1 MVFVG
6 RTCSPAQEEA
16 LVNKHDGGIADMASF
31 KKRFWRDSPEARR
44 EALLPFVWGVVARH
58 GQIYGNRWKGSE
70 ARVTNGLKFSYPGYQ
85 ETLCGFADPRI
96 RSNEMGPNPNVSV
109 LEWLNRKDAY
119 RGRVAAFGAWD
130 AFDRILNRR
139 RCGFCVNAGFAP
151 LAEGRMNAQIEL
163 LNRLKQEMP
172 RQWDNMPPDA
182 IAFHTALEYLKQN
195 KPRVLYVSLGETD
208 EWGHE
213 GRYDEYLT
221 AAQRADRYLRTL
233 WETAQ
238 AMPEYRGRTTLI
250 FSPTTDAAVRPAEN
264 SRGEPCCRYRRC
276 GNDLVGGVG
285 ARHAG
290 TRRAAQHSA
299 GYGKPDRRHAG
310 RFPRGRLRGGRSP
323 SRQADRRR
331 VAGSEKSPGGTGYRP
346 LTRLC
351 LSPRIPPMKR
361 FCRPMELPL
370 TSLLLVLSLALA
382 PQECSA
388 WGERTALSPG
398 PPSRRCRRGNRSFL
412 GKEGQDSPTTT
423 ASSRTW

>member
-1 MVFVG
+1 MKSTISAILLAIMVYAGAAASPDAVFAAAPASVRQPSR
-6 RTCSPAQEEA
+6 RTENVIFLMTDGFRWQDMFAGAEEA

-250 FSPTTDAAVRPAEN
+250 FSPDHGRGSATGGKQSWRNHAADIDGAEMIWLAVLGPDTPALGERHNILPVTESQIAATLAAFLGEDYAAAVP
-264 SRGEPCCRYRRC
+264 
-276 GNDLVGGVG
+276 
-285 ARHAG
+285 
-290 TRRAAQHSA
+290 RAA
-299 GYGKPDRRHAG
+299 KPIADALRA
-310 RFPRGRLRGGRSP
+310 PRKARAE
-323 SRQADRRR
+323 QD
-331 VAGSEKSPGGTGYRP
+331 
-346 LTRLC
+346 
-351 LSPRIPPMKR
+351 
-361 FCRPMELPL
+361 
-370 TSLLLVLSLALA
+370 
-382 PQECSA
+382 
-388 WGERTALSPG
+388 TAH
-398 PPSRRCRRGNRSFL
+398 
-412 GKEGQDSPTTT
+412 
-423 ASSRTW
+423 